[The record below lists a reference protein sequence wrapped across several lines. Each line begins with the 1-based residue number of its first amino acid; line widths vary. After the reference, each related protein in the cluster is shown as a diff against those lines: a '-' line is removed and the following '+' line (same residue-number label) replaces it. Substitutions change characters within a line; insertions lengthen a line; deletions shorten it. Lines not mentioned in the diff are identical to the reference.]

1 MIQGHGDDAHNY
13 KHKIVS
19 NFSSNIFARQDIS
32 ALEKHL
38 CQQISI
44 IHSYP
49 EPDANSLSQ
58 LVAEKHQLKT
68 SNILITNGATE
79 AIYLIAR
86 TFFGAKSAIVAPTF
100 SEYADGC
107 MAHNHQV
114 NYISNFSEI
123 PNDTNLVW
131 VCNPN
136 NPDGKVYESREIKN
150 LIEKQ
155 TNSTFV
161 VDRSY
166 SFFTKKDTD
175 LVKKGNEY
183 PCNLIEIH
191 SLTKK
196 YAVPG
201 LRLGYIVAHENIIE
215 KIKKH
220 KMPWSVNA
228 LAVEA
233 GIFLLKN
240 CNIPINIDTYLSDA
254 EWLKNEIGKI
264 NNLEIS
270 ESETHFFLCRL
281 NNGKRASDLK
291 MWLIENYGILI
302 RDASNFFG
310 LDERYF
316 RIATQTTEEN
326 RVLVKAVSQWM
337 NS

>member
-1 MIQGHGDDAHNY
+1 MIHGHGDDAHNY
-13 KHKIVS
+13 DHKIVS

-49 EPDANSLSQ
+49 EPDASSLSQ
-58 LVAEKHQLKT
+58 LVAEKHQLK
-68 SNILITNGATE
+68 SNNVLITNGATE

-86 TFFGAKSAIVAPTF
+86 AFFGAKSAVVAPTF

-107 MAHNHQV
+107 TANNHQV

-123 PNDTNLVW
+123 SDDTKLVW
-131 VCNPN
+131 FCNPN
-136 NPDGKVYESREIKN
+136 NPDGKVYKPQEIMSLVENKN
-150 LIEKQ
+150 H
-155 TNSTFV
+155 STFV
-161 VDRSY
+161 IDRSY
-166 SFFTKKDTD
+166 SFFTKIDTELIKD
-175 LVKKGNEY
+175 VNKF
-183 PCNLIEIH
+183 PRNLIEIH

-201 LRLGYIVAHENIIE
+201 LRLGYIVAHDEIIE
-215 KIKKH
+215 KIKQY

-233 GIFLLKN
+233 GIFLLKK
-240 CNIPINIDTYLSDA
+240 CNKPIDIEAYLSDA
-254 EWLKNEIGKI
+254 EWLKNEISKI
-264 NNLEIS
+264 NNIEVLET
-270 ESETHFFLCRL
+270 ETHFFLCRL
-281 NNGKRASDLK
+281 KNGKRASDLK
-291 MWLIENYGILI
+291 MWLVENYGILI

-310 LDERYF
+310 LDESYF
-316 RIATQTTEEN
+316 RVATQTMEEN
-326 RVLVKAVSQWM
+326 RVLVKAISQWI